1 MTCVNVPSPIP
12 RAVAVSVALA
22 GSALLVAWLESRFL
36 QGTMT
41 LQLYIL
47 LLCGLCTAL
56 GAWFGLRI
64 SRQRHPSVSF
74 SVNTAAMTSLGISTR
89 EAEVLSLLALGHS
102 NQEIA
107 ERLYVSA
114 NTVKTHLR
122 HLYDKLEVS
131 RRGQAV
137 ERARRLGLVP

>member
-1 MTCVNVPSPIP
+1 MAAVNVRSPIP
-12 RAVAVSVALA
+12 LAVAVAFALA
-22 GSALLVAWLESRFL
+22 AGALLVAWLESRFL
-36 QGTMT
+36 QGALT

-64 SRQRHPSVSF
+64 SRRRPPTTAF
-74 SVNTAAMTSLGISTR
+74 SVNTAAMNSLGISAR
-89 EAEVLSLLALGHS
+89 EAEVLNLLALGHS

-107 ERLYVSA
+107 DRLYVSA

-122 HLYDKLEVS
+122 HLYDKLEVT

-137 ERARRLGLVP
+137 ERARRLGLLP